1 MLDTAPGPV
10 KAMTY
15 SREDS
20 PPRLIE
26 FLRAL
31 RMPLSSKSTLVDYL
45 TEAGFDTA
53 IAQWAATNLKASKS
67 GPEGELGYNWIFDLD
82 G

>member
-10 KAMTY
+10 KSMTY

-31 RMPLSSKSTLVDYL
+31 RMPLASRSTLVDYL
-45 TEAGFDTA
+45 MEAGFEAA
-53 IAQWAATNLKASKS
+53 IAQWAATNLKASKN
-67 GPEGELGYNWIFDLD
+67 GLEGKLGYNWIFDLD